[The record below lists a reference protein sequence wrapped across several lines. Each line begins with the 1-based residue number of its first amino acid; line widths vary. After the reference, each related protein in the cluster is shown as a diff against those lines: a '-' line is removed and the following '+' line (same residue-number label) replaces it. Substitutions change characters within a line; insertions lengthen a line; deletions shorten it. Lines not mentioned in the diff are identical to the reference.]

1 VSAIAGFRCIRCDT
15 LHTAKEFSKEGE
27 VYTCPACGGNL
38 EVVYDYDAVKR
49 SVKKGLKSGPQTG
62 IWRYMPFLP
71 VEENCR
77 RSALEIGFTPL
88 YRAKRLAAHLSL
100 RSLYVKD
107 DGRNP
112 SCSSKDRASAVVL
125 ARAAGGGYDTVCCAS
140 TGNAASSL
148 ACLAAPLGLR
158 TVVFVPENVPAA
170 KLIQLLVYGA
180 AVFAV
185 RGDYDDAFDLGVE
198 VSKEFGWYNRNTGYN
213 PFTREGKKT
222 AAFEICEQLA
232 VQEGKKRSFLA
243 PDVMLVPV
251 GDGNLIS
258 GIYKG
263 FSDLFETGLI
273 PRVPRLIGCQAQGS
287 DSVTKAFNT
296 GGTLRPSVGRTVADS
311 IAVRLPKD
319 GDAAVAALSG
329 SCGDSIA
336 VSDDAI
342 LKAVVDLA
350 RCTGV
355 FAEPAGAAAFACLR
369 EAVHRGIVGGTDS
382 VVLLASGN
390 GLKDVN
396 AAKKAVGKPVIIEPT
411 LEDLKRHL
419 RR

>member
-1 VSAIAGFRCIRCDT
+1 
-15 LHTAKEFSKEGE
+15 
-27 VYTCPACGGNL
+27 
-38 EVVYDYDAVKR
+38 VYDYDAVKH
-49 SVKKGLKSGPQTG
+49 SLKKGLMKGGPEIG

-77 RSALEIGFTPL
+77 RSVLQVGCTPL
-88 YRAKRLAAHLSL
+88 YRADELAARLGL

-107 DGRNP
+107 DGKNP

-125 ARAAGGGYDTVCCAS
+125 ARAAGIGSDTICCAS

-158 TVVFVPENVPAA
+158 TVIFVPKKAPQA
-170 KLIQLLVYGA
+170 KLVQLLVYGA
-180 AVFAV
+180 TVFAV
-185 RGDYDDAFDLGVE
+185 EGDYDDAFDLVVE

-232 VQEGKKRSFLA
+232 VQEGEKTPFA
-243 PDVMLVPV
+243 VPDAVFVPA

-258 GIYKG
+258 GVFKG
-263 FSDLFETGLI
+263 FCDLFETGLI
-273 PRVPRLIGCQAQGS
+273 SRLPRLMGCQAQGS
-287 DSVTKAFNT
+287 DSITKAFRT
-296 GGTLRPSVGRTVADS
+296 DDVVRPSAGRTVADS
-311 IAVRLPKD
+311 IAVRLPRD

-329 SCGDSIA
+329 SGGDSIA

-342 LKAVVDLA
+342 LKAVVGLA

-355 FAEPAGAAAFACLR
+355 FAEPAGAVTLACLK
-369 EAVHRGIVGGTDS
+369 EAIKRGEVGKTDS

-390 GLKDVN
+390 GLKDVD
-396 AAKKAVGKPVIIEPT
+396 AAKKAVGKPAIIEPT
-411 LEDLKRHL
+411 LDAVKRHL